1 MKKVLLLVSLISLC
15 LSGCLNRQAPCGQKA
30 DEQPADNSTEELVKP
45 RYAEGFTITCRPDG
59 VRLVEI
65 KEPTN
70 KEATPERFALV
81 PKGKQ
86 TDTIP
91 AEYQVISIPVER
103 VICMTTPQLAAFS
116 ATKQYDKV
124 VGMSN
129 TRRMQNKEW
138 LNRLKDGRI
147 KRIGIE
153 GAFDTEIIIDVQP
166 DIIFVSP
173 NRRGGYEVMKE
184 LGIPLI
190 PHWGFKETSPL
201 GLSEWIKL
209 VGAFTGCEEKAIQ
222 LFSEMEKRYNDLKAQ
237 AAETTHKP
245 TVFSGEIRYSNWYV
259 PGGQSFYARLF
270 ADAGADYFMKDNPD
284 TGGILLDFETVYSKS
299 HNVEFWRVMNGYK
312 GTFSYDALKES
323 NPMYA
328 DFRAWKEKK
337 VVYCNLEY
345 IPLYENL
352 PLSPDIL
359 LADMIKAFHPQLIP
373 DYEPVFYKL
382 LK

>member
-1 MKKVLLLVSLISLC
+1 MSSPPGEKTGS
-15 LSGCLNRQAPCGQKA
+15 
-30 DEQPADNSTEELVKP
+30 P
-45 RYAEGFTITCRPDG
+45 RYAEGFTITSRPDG

-70 KEATPERFALV
+70 KHATAERFALV

-86 TDTIP
+86 TEAIP
-91 AEYQVISIPVER
+91 EEYRVINVPVER

-116 ATKQYDKV
+116 ATGQFDKV

-129 TRRMQNKEW
+129 TRRMQNREW
-138 LNRLKDGRI
+138 LDRLQDGRI
-147 KRIGIE
+147 KKVGIE
-153 GAFDTEIIIDVQP
+153 GAFDTEIIIASQP
-166 DIIFVSP
+166 DIILVSP

-209 VGAFTGCEEKAIQ
+209 IGIFTGQEEQANR
-222 LFSEMEKRYNDLKAQ
+222 LFAQMEKRYNDLKAQ
-237 AAETTHKP
+237 AAQSRHKP
-245 TVFSGEIRYSNWYV
+245 TIFSGEIRNSNWYV
-259 PGGQSFYARLF
+259 PGGQSFYAKLF
-270 ADAGADYFMKDNPD
+270 EDAGADYFMKENTD
-284 TGGILLDFETVYSKS
+284 TGGILLNFETVYSKGQDI
-299 HNVEFWRVMNGYK
+299 EFWRVMNGYK
-312 GTFSYDALKES
+312 GTFSYEALSES

-328 DFRAWKEKK
+328 DFRAWKDKK
-337 VVYCNLEY
+337 VIYCNLEY

-352 PLSPDIL
+352 PLSPDLL
-359 LADMIKAFHPQLIP
+359 LADMIKAFHPQLLP
-373 DYEPVFYKL
+373 DYEPIFYKL